1 MKTKLSNAKIV
12 TILIGSKD
20 FTFTSGEQEF
30 FASKGFENEPTRCS
44 ACKAEKKRRF
54 EGNSRGGDRYDSG
67 RGGDR
72 YNDRQSDRYD
82 SRSGDRGYDRNDR
95 YGSDRRGGDRYDSRG
110 GRDGGRERKSGCFN
124 CGAEDHFSRDCDKE
138 QKPKDW

>member
-1 MKTKLSNAKIV
+1 M
-12 TILIGSKD
+12 ILGSKD

-44 ACKAEKKRRF
+44 TCKAEKKRRF
-54 EGNSRGGDRYDSG
+54 ESNSRGGDRYGDS

-72 YNDRQSDRYD
+72 YGD
-82 SRSGDRGYDRNDR
+82 SRGGDR
-95 YGSDRRGGDRYDSRG
+95 YGDSRRGGDRDGYSRG
-110 GRDGGRERKSGCFN
+110 GDRDGYSRGGDRDGYSRGGDRRDNGRERKSGCFN